1 MRAFKF
7 LPLAVFSTL
16 LMCSALLCAQE
27 PKQDDK
33 SPRQEEPKQAE
44 PRQGEPRQAEPRQ
57 AEPRPGEPRQ
67 AEPRQQTRQDETSNR
82 RQDETRPSKPERQ
95 EPRRDERQSQDQM
108 RPAQQERGQQQGHAR
123 PSGKSARIPDD
134 RFHAQFGRSHSFPV
148 RRTTVVEGQQG
159 FVYGGYTFVL
169 VDAWPSDWAYTD
181 DCYVDYVDGDYFL
194 FDLLHPGMRIA
205 LFVVE

>member
-1 MRAFKF
+1 MRALRF
-7 LPLAVFSTL
+7 LNLTVFSML
-16 LMCSALLCAQE
+16 LMSSALLYAQE

-33 SPRQEEPKQAE
+33 SPKQE
-44 PRQGEPRQAEPRQ
+44 EPRQAEPKQ

-67 AEPRQQTRQDETSNR
+67 AQPRQAEPRPQTRQDETNNR
-82 RQDETRPSKPERQ
+82 RQQEAKPSRPEQ
-95 EPRRDERQSQDQM
+95 QRDERQSHDQM
-108 RPAQQERGQQQGHAR
+108 RPAQEQHGRPQEHAR
-123 PSGKSARIPDD
+123 PAGKTAHIPDD
-134 RFHAQFGRSHSFPV
+134 RFHAQFGRGHTFPV
-148 RRTTVVEGQQG
+148 QRTTVVEGQQG

-181 DCYVDYVDGDYFL
+181 DCYIDYVDGDYFL

>member
-7 LPLAVFSTL
+7 LNLAVFSTL

-44 PRQGEPRQAEPRQ
+44 PRPPRQAEPRQ
-57 AEPRPGEPRQ
+57 AEPRS
-67 AEPRQQTRQDETSNR
+67 QTRQDETSNR
-82 RQDETRPSKPERQ
+82 RQDETRPSKPEKQ

-108 RPAQQERGQQQGHAR
+108 RPPQQEHGQQQGHAR

-134 RFHAQFGRSHSFPV
+134 RFHAQFGRGHTFPV